1 MLRSAT
7 AGMQHLRRPKH
18 TPLAG
23 LTHILSSEAAAAVA
37 ILRGKSSGTGAWGR
51 DGAASESSGRLR
63 AARLLGMEFSPITEG
78 KSLNPICQ
86 MGTIPSL

>member
-1 MLRSAT
+1 MLGSAT

-37 ILRGKSSGTGAWGR
+37 ILRGKSSGAGA
-51 DGAASESSGRLR
+51 
-63 AARLLGMEFSPITEG
+63 
-78 KSLNPICQ
+78 
-86 MGTIPSL
+86 

>member
-1 MLRSAT
+1 MLGSAA

-23 LTHILSSEAAAAVA
+23 LTHILSSKGAAAVA
-37 ILRGKSSGTGAWGR
+37 ILRGKSPRAGACGR
-51 DGAASESSGRLR
+51 DKVASKSSGRLR
-63 AARLLGMEFSPITEG
+63 AARLLGMEFSPITECE
-78 KSLNPICQ
+78 SLNPIHQ